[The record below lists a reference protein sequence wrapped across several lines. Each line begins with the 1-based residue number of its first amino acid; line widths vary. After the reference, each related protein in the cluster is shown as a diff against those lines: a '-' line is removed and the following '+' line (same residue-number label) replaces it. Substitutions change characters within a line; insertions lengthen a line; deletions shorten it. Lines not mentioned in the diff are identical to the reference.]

1 MFGEATT
8 ELNHKLC
15 LNQQY
20 ANNKTRHHDRTR
32 KEKEQL
38 VKLVAELKEKVQ
50 KLDLTAPY
58 IPLHPLTPRVHPLQ
72 AQTLEEQVRQRRLSL
87 PPLPQL
93 HSMYGVAP
101 PPAATTPPPAV
112 APTQAVT
119 PPTPRATTPPRAA
132 ATTPIMTPPRVLAPT
147 RGATPMPPRAAT
159 RVAPTH
165 AATGPLREVLALPH
179 PTST

>member
-58 IPLHPLTPRVHPLQ
+58 TPYIPLRPVCTPS
-72 AQTLEEQVRQRRLSL
+72 RRRRSR
-87 PPLPQL
+87 
-93 HSMYGVAP
+93 S
-101 PPAATTPPPAV
+101 
-112 APTQAVT
+112 
-119 PPTPRATTPPRAA
+119 R
-132 ATTPIMTPPRVLAPT
+132 
-147 RGATPMPPRAAT
+147 
-159 RVAPTH
+159 
-165 AATGPLREVLALPH
+165 
-179 PTST
+179 